1 MEDEVTELNR
11 ETLAPWVVAQLS
23 ALHDKLEQASQTE
36 ATQIIAL
43 LSSSPYEFT
52 GTLEKLREHHF
63 QTTYPDSDFESEFES
78 APVTPVKSNV
88 KKEIQKIIRH
98 IEWVLLLETEEKV
111 SLDLN
116 PFEVASVILAR
127 LYLLADENSYSKRS
141 LETIFGLLITN
152 EKVDV
157 SCALSMLKT
166 RFVDVGETSKEL
178 TLAASLFDVLQQPKV
193 ATKWGISTDN
203 KLISLETEA
212 TDAEEIALS
221 QYENSII
228 RMNREIPMF
237 WANIE
242 IHKGAGPQHTH
253 VYALSLL
260 TKPLAES
267 ISILEKRTQINQ
279 TLVKILSE
287 LVNQPLKA

>member
-1 MEDEVTELNR
+1 MEDEVPELNR

-63 QTTYPDSDFESEFES
+63 QTAYPDSDFESEFES
-78 APVTPVKSNV
+78 APATPVKSNV

-111 SLDLN
+111 SLDLS
-116 PFEVASVILAR
+116 PFEVASVILVR
-127 LYLLADENSYSKRS
+127 LYLSLEASCSKNS
-141 LETIFGLLITN
+141 LETIFGLLIT
-152 EKVDV
+152 KDFVDL
-157 SCALSMLKT
+157 SRALSILKT

-178 TLAASLFDVLQQPKV
+178 TLVASLFDVLQQPNV
-193 ATKWGISTDN
+193 DTKWGISTDN

-212 TDAEEIALS
+212 TDAEEIALF

-242 IHKGAGPQHTH
+242 IRKGAGPQHTH